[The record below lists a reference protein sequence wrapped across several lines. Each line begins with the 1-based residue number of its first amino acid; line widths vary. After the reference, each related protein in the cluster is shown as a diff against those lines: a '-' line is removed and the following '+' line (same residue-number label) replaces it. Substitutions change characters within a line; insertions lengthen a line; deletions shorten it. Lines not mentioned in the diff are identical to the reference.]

1 MSSKD
6 APGVRLAT
14 NRAGALRPVVVMPGR
29 LGDLLDGPAEVPA
42 AAAAILVGDLCL
54 DSRTAEPGDLFVAL
68 SGVHAHGAS
77 FAAEAV
83 AQGAVAVLTD
93 AVGGDLVGPVGVPVV
108 VCADPR
114 AAMAAAAARLF
125 GEPTSGLAMFGVTGT
140 NGKTTTTCLVAA
152 GLEACGVRT
161 GVVGTLGFRVG
172 PTTLAS
178 SRTTV
183 TTPEA
188 HDLQGLFAVMAAN
201 GAAAV
206 TMEVT
211 SHALVLERAAGVR
224 FDVAGFTNLGRD
236 HLDYHGTME
245 AYFEAKARLFTPEM
259 TTTAVLNAD
268 DAAGQQL
275 IRRLREAGEVPV
287 VTYGY
292 DPVDDY
298 RLMEWRP
305 DGGGCRFTVR
315 RGGRDLEVRL
325 ALPGEYNA
333 RNAVLALAMIE
344 AGGFDGAVA
353 AEGLRCATV
362 PGRMEPVPL
371 GPDAPYAYVDF
382 GHTPQAV
389 AAALGAVPAPRVAV
403 VGAGGDRDP
412 AKRGPMGA
420 AAAEAAD
427 LVVVTDD
434 NPRTEDPAAIRAA
447 IRAGAEPVAAR
458 LGHRVVEVAPREAA
472 LAFALEAAA
481 PGESVVVLGKGHET
495 TQLLADGPHPF
506 SDAAVLRE
514 AWQRLQRAGG

>member
-1 MSSKD
+1 MMPMD
-6 APGVRLAT
+6 APGLSLAT
-14 NRAGALRPVVVMPGR
+14 NRAGALRPAVVTPRR
-29 LGDLLDGPAEVPA
+29 LGDLVDGLNDA
-42 AAAAILVGDLCL
+42 AGASPLVGDLCL
-54 DSRTAEPGDLFVAL
+54 DSRVAGPGDLFVAL
-68 SGVHAHGAS
+68 PGVHAHGAD
-77 FAAEAV
+77 FAAGAV
-83 AQGAVAVLTD
+83 AQGAVAILTD
-93 AVGGDLVGPVGVPVV
+93 AAGAELAGATGVPVM

-114 AAMAAAAARLF
+114 AAMATAAARLF
-125 GEPTSGLAMFGVTGT
+125 GEPTAGLRLFGVTGT

-161 GVVGTLGFRVG
+161 GVVGTLGFQVG
-172 PTTLAS
+172 GTPLAS
-178 SRTTV
+178 ERTTV

-188 HDLQGLFAVMAAN
+188 HDLQALFAVMAAN
-201 GAAAV
+201 GAGAV
-206 TMEVT
+206 AMEVT
-211 SHALVLERAAGVR
+211 SHALVLERVAAIR

-259 TTTAVLNAD
+259 TKTAVLNAD
-268 DAAGQQL
+268 DKAGQQL
-275 IRRLREAGEVPV
+275 IRRLRQAGDVPV

-292 DPVDDY
+292 DAVDDY
-298 RLMEWRP
+298 RLMGWQP
-305 DGGGCRFTVR
+305 DEGGSRFTVR
-315 RGGRDLEVRL
+315 RRGRDLALRL
-325 ALPGEYNA
+325 AMPGEYNA

-344 AGGFDGAVA
+344 AGGFDGEAA
-353 AEGLRCATV
+353 AEGLRRATV
-362 PGRMEPVPL
+362 PGRMEPVAL
-371 GPDAPYAYVDF
+371 GPGAPYVYVDF
-382 GHTPQAV
+382 GHTPQAI
-389 AAALGAVPAPRVAV
+389 AAALGAVPAPRIAV

-434 NPRTEDPAAIRAA
+434 NPRSEDPAAIRAA
-447 IRAGAEPVAAR
+447 VRAGAEPVAAR

-472 LAFALEAAA
+472 LAFALECAA

-514 AWQRLQRAGG
+514 AWRRPRGAGT